1 MCIRDRDCAARV
13 EHWLKTANEKGVCI
27 LDSNDLPGQPGAGA
41 FAAERGMDLQ
51 QVRVQIS
58 DTLGRLMRRL
68 LDGGLEATLMCT
80 GGDTLLALMGA
91 VGVAALTPVCELDT
105 GVVLTYFVSVS
116 YTHLP
121 LMEAPLLKT
130 IPPN

>member
-1 MCIRDRDCAARV
+1 MAGERGLRSPCR
-13 EHWLKTANEKGVCI
+13 HWLKTANEKGVCI

-68 LDGGLEATLMCT
+68 LDDGLEATLMCT
-80 GGDTLLALMGA
+80 AEIR
-91 VGVAALTPVCELDT
+91 CWR
-105 GVVLTYFVSVS
+105 
-116 YTHLP
+116 
-121 LMEAPLLKT
+121 
-130 IPPN
+130 